1 MKKHLQFAVAVLGA
15 ALVTGCGFHLRS
27 SPSLPDNINT
37 VAIESA
43 RAHAPLA
50 RSLDKRLNVYG
61 LSSVG
66 VDETNA
72 TAQNV
77 NIYLLPEKLE
87 RKLLSVYPSGQVA
100 EYELIYVVRYRVQ
113 FPGKE
118 AVMVQFEVVR
128 DYQDD
133 PDQVLAKSR
142 ELDLMLS
149 EMRDEAADI
158 MIRRLSSQAA
168 AAPNASSQTAR

>member
-1 MKKHLQFAVAVLGA
+1 MKKHLQFAAVVMSMV
-15 ALVTGCGFHLRS
+15 LVTGCGFHLRS
-27 SPSLPDNINT
+27 SPSLPDDVNT
-37 VAIESA
+37 VVIESA

-50 RSLDKRLNVYG
+50 RALNKRLNVYG
-61 LSSVG
+61 LNRVDVNDSASSS
-66 VDETNA
+66 
-72 TAQNV
+72 QNI

-87 RKLLSVYPSGQVA
+87 RQLLSVYPSGQVA

-118 AVMVQFEVVR
+118 AVMAQFEVVR

-158 MIRRLSSQAA
+158 MIRRLSSQAT
-168 AAPNASSQTAR
+168 AAPALSTNQP

>member
-1 MKKHLQFAVAVLGA
+1 MKKYFQFAAVIVGVL
-15 ALVTGCGFHLRS
+15 ALAGCGFHLRS
-27 SPSLPDNINT
+27 GPSLPDNINT

-50 RSLDKRLNVYG
+50 RALKTSLNVYG
-61 LSSVG
+61 LDAVPT
-66 VDETNA
+66 DTNA
-72 TAQNV
+72 KNV

-87 RKLLSVYPSGQVA
+87 RQLLSVYPSGQVA

-118 AVMVQFEVVR
+118 AQMAQFEVVR

-142 ELDLMLS
+142 ELELMLH
-149 EMRDEAADI
+149 EMRNEAADI
-158 MIRRLSSQAA
+158 IVRRLSSQAV
-168 AAPNASSQTAR
+168 ASVDLP

>member
-1 MKKHLQFAVAVLGA
+1 MKKHLQCAAVVMGMV
-15 ALVTGCGFHLRS
+15 LVTGCGFHLRS
-27 SPSLPDNINT
+27 SPSLPDDVNT
-37 VAIESA
+37 VVIESA

-50 RSLDKRLNVYG
+50 RALNKRLNVYG
-61 LSSVG
+61 LSR
-66 VDETNA
+66 VDDSTPSN
-72 TAQNV
+72 QNI
-77 NIYLLPEKLE
+77 NIYLLPEKLD
-87 RKLLSVYPSGQVA
+87 RQLLSVYPSGQVA

-118 AVMVQFEVVR
+118 AVMTQFEVVR

-158 MIRRLSSQAA
+158 MIRRLSSQAT
-168 AAPNASSQTAR
+168 AAPALSSNQP

>member
-1 MKKHLQFAVAVLGA
+1 MKKYFQFAAVLMGIT
-15 ALVTGCGFHLRS
+15 LLFGCGFHLRS
-27 SPSLPDNINT
+27 GPSLPDNINT

-50 RSLDKRLNVYG
+50 RALDKHLNVYG
-61 LSSVG
+61 LNAVDKDSQVASNSVH
-66 VDETNA
+66 
-72 TAQNV
+72 
-77 NIYLLPEKLE
+77 IYLLPEKLD
-87 RKLLSVYPSGQVA
+87 RQLLSVYPSGQVA

-118 AVMVQFEVVR
+118 ALMAQFEVVR

-142 ELDLMLS
+142 ELDLMLN

-158 MIRRLSSQAA
+158 IIRRLSSQAVSA
-168 AAPNASSQTAR
+168 QAISAVDAK

>member
-1 MKKHLQFAVAVLGA
+1 MKKYVIAAVLSVST
-15 ALVTGCGFHLRS
+15 LLSGCGFHLRS
-27 SPSLPDNINT
+27 GPSLPDNINT
-37 VAIESA
+37 VAIDSA

-50 RSLDKRLNVYG
+50 RALDNHLNVYG
-61 LSSVG
+61 LNSV
-66 VDETNA
+66 DKSAQSA
-72 TAQNV
+72 TAN
-77 NIYLLPEKLE
+77 NIHIYLLPEQLE
-87 RKLLSVYPSGQVA
+87 RQLLSVYPSGQVA

-118 AVMVQFEVVR
+118 ALMAQFEVVR

-142 ELDLMLS
+142 ELELMLD

-158 MIRRLSSQAA
+158 IIRRLSSQAVA
-168 AAPNASSQTAR
+168 AVNAP